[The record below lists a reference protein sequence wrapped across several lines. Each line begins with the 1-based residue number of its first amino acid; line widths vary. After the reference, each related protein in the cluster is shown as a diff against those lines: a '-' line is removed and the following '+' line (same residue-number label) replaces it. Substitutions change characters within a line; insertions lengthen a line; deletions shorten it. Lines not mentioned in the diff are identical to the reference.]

1 MAIKREFVRKKI
13 GEFTIPVLTL
23 ELGEDIETGLLL
35 TIDKKTGLAIKADH
49 TTWNEQEKPAIGVVP
64 YSSLEGWGEEFKFN
78 RPEVLKK
85 GEVIDIYQYGILY
98 SPEIHAEI
106 KEAESEEEI
115 DENGTI
121 AKYINAPVFL
131 GTEGKVSLKPQTT
144 GNKGAQRVGY
154 LANPKTGAVRIM
166 IEDRGVNKP

>member
-1 MAIKREFVRKKI
+1 MAIKREFVRKQI

-35 TIDKKTGLAIKADH
+35 TIDKETGKAVKA
-49 TTWNEQEKPAIGVVP
+49 TQATWNTVEKPAVGVVP
-64 YSSLEGWGEEFKFN
+64 YSSLEGWGEEFKFG
-78 RPEVLKK
+78 RPEILKK
-85 GEVIDIYQYGILY
+85 GEAVDIFQYGILY

-106 KEAESEEEI
+106 QETESEESI
-115 DENGTI
+115 DENGAI
-121 AKYINAPVFL
+121 AKYINAPVYL
-131 GTEGKVSLKPQTT
+131 GEDGKVTLKAVPS
-144 GNKGAQRVGY
+144 GNKGLQKVGY